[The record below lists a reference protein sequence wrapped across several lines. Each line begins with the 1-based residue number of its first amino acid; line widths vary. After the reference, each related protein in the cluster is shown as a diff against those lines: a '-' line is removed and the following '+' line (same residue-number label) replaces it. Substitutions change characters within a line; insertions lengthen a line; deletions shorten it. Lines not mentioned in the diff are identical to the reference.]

1 MSLEPTLLQQTLNDQ
16 FHSFPVL
23 SQSNKGSH
31 ANLSSYFASE
41 KGEAQTTTILNEAIT
56 NDVCCTSVCCSTEQ
70 KKTKKQM
77 SAVQFVM
84 KNAVCL

>member
-16 FHSFPVL
+16 FHLFPVL

-41 KGEAQTTTILNEAIT
+41 KGEAQTTTMLNEAIT
-56 NDVCCTSVCCSTEQ
+56 NDVCCTSVCCSTEL
-70 KKTKKQM
+70 
-77 SAVQFVM
+77 
-84 KNAVCL
+84 KNLRNKCQLSNL